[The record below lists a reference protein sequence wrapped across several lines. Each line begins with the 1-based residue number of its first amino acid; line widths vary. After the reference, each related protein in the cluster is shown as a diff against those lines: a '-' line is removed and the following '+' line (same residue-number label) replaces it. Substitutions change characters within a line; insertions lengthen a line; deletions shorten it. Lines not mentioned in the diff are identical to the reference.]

1 MNNKKSLLLS
11 VECDCNLNVSIGLV
25 MYSVLNC
32 YSTAAI
38 YYTCNHSYSFYKCN
52 TNAILNATVV
62 KFLAMLH
69 KSLMLSLL
77 LLYLLMLLLML

>member
-32 YSTAAI
+32 YSIAAS
-38 YYTCNHSYSFYKCN
+38 YDTCNHSYYFYKCN
-52 TNAILNATVV
+52 TSAIVNAT

-77 LLYLLMLLLML
+77 LLYLIILLLML